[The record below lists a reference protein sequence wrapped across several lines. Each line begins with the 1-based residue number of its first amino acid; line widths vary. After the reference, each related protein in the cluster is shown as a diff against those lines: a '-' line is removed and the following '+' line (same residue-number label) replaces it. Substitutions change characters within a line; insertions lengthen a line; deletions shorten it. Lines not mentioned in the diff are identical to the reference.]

1 MPGMRRNRGGGEVQA
16 SLPQRHLPRP
26 RDYELFRILEL
37 ERGWILNEESP
48 EHFHVSRC
56 KTERFNIKQ
65 VL

>member
-1 MPGMRRNRGGGEVQA
+1 MQA
-16 SLPQRHLPRP
+16 GLPQRYLPRP

-56 KTERFNIKQ
+56 ETECFNIKQ
-65 VL
+65 PL